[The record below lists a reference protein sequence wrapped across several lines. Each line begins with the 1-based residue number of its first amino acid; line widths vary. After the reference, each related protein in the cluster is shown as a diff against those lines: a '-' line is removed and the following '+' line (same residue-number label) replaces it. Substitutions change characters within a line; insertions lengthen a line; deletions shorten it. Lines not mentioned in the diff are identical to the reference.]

1 MAVPSKELRVPGRD
15 AANVESNERE
25 MDMNRKVNG
34 SILAGALLG
43 AAAVSADIVVDD
55 FLQTNGANKITG
67 NWIADSD
74 EHLAMG
80 GSSRVY
86 PIGDTSNLVLG
97 EGCGAGCYAGHNI
110 FKAYQEIGGVTVLQT
125 QVKVTKDVSPL
136 KKWAYA
142 GWVMN
147 FTKEFGRGGKMPWEL
162 LPHEK
167 GNEVDFSSCTHLRL
181 QLGFDLDRQLWIEL
195 YNPHQELA
203 APNAPKYGWRY
214 RGTGA
219 IEIKNFNLSAGGL
232 SGIATKWADA
242 TTPAFDP
249 KKVTRLNIFYE
260 GQKGLAAAEPAPY
273 DAVTHT
279 LTIGKVELVG
289 ASCKIIAKD
298 SSGAPKEVGTVGI
311 QRGFA
316 SKAGD
321 LKVSAAAGSLVFS
334 DAATMGAAKITVRSV
349 AGHVVA
355 RGEVNA
361 YRSTMDV
368 SGLRNGVYM
377 VEAASGAKT
386 WSNAV
391 TLLK

>member
-1 MAVPSKELRVPGRD
+1 ME
-15 AANVESNERE
+15 
-25 MDMNRKVNG
+25 MNRKVNG

-43 AAAVSADIVVDD
+43 AAAVSADILVDD
-55 FLQTNGANKITG
+55 FLQTNGTNKITG

-74 EHLAMG
+74 EYPAIG
-80 GSSRVY
+80 GSSRVF
-86 PIGDTSNLVLG
+86 PVGDTSNLVLG

-110 FKAYQEIGGVTVLQT
+110 FKAYQEVGVQTVLQT
-125 QVKVTKDVSPL
+125 ELKVTADVGPA

-147 FTKEFGRGGKMPWEL
+147 FTKEWGRNGKQPWEL

-167 GNEVDFSSCTHLRL
+167 GNEVDISSCTHLRL
-181 QLGFDLDRQLWIEL
+181 QIGFDADRQLWIAM

-203 APNAPKYGWRY
+203 APAAPQYGWRY
-214 RGTGA
+214 RGTGQM
-219 IEIKNFNLSAGGL
+219 EIKNFNLAAGGL

-249 KKVTRLNIFYE
+249 KKVTRLQIFYE
-260 GQKGLAAAEPAPY
+260 GQKGLAPAEPAPY
-273 DAVTHT
+273 DAVNHT
-279 LTIGKVELVG
+279 LTLGRVELVG
-289 ASCKIIAKD
+289 ANCKIIGKD
-298 SSGAPKEVGTVGI
+298 SSGAAKEFGTVGI
-311 QRGFA
+311 KRGFA

-321 LKVSAAAGSLVFS
+321 LKVSAASGSLVFS
-334 DAATMGAAKITVRSV
+334 DVASLGAAKVTVRSV
-349 AGHVVA
+349 TGEIVA
-355 RGEVNA
+355 RGEVDA
-361 YRSTMDV
+361 FRTSMDV

-377 VEAASGAKT
+377 VEAANGAKT